1 MDEVDLY
8 SELGAVRSQLV
19 DVLSLEA
26 AGVLQQLCSLL
37 NAEEQ
42 EEVNRTAD
50 RKGRVSLIVD
60 LFRDK
65 NPGTCR
71 QFIQT
76 VCMICNELPMQL
88 ETRLMSAAGDG
99 NPSEI
104 SPTEY
109 PSCAPDDPS
118 HSFQENPRRRPATE
132 SVLATETKYP
142 RIDFAERY
150 KSLMMKMLLL
160 RYEKIPEDPLKR
172 VTLDKTFISV
182 VKKNVTKL
190 RERID
195 RTRDEPCVSQ
205 DSEDGTDTMVKI
217 SDLLEPSTT
226 SDSRVIVL
234 LGKAGTGKTM
244 LMHNICHQWAKGTF
258 AQFQYTFL
266 FEFRQLNLV
275 KRKLTLRQLLFNF
288 FLLPEEE
295 QDAVFEF
302 ISANPRGVCL
312 IFDGYDEFL
321 GKFSPARPDICRD
334 PLKPFS
340 VAELFSGLYTGSIL
354 NGCTLLVTCRP
365 KDVLDLPLSSVDRV
379 GEVLGFDHR
388 RVEEYALHFF
398 RDSGYKQQAV
408 AHLMENRN
416 ILNMCYVP
424 ALCFISC
431 VCLDD
436 LLSTGSSRPL
446 LPSTMTQFYTNML
459 TAFLR
464 KKDAVSS
471 SVATEPLLLQKYRQ
485 EINGLCQLAMKGL
498 EKSNI
503 VFYTRDVP
511 ESVMRFASNNGF
523 LTAFEVKKEDGT
535 KDLGCA
541 FAHLTMQEFFAALHL
556 ITSDS
561 VTEAQL
567 KKKFNLKSKWI
578 SRNDPKSV
586 FTDTFHIFVSG
597 LSSRECTQFLSR
609 LARRHLPWVEK
620 RQKVILEILKK
631 LAASNLTGPK
641 IIELC
646 HCTFEI
652 QDLELAKLIG
662 ASLRYELRN
671 FRLTPV
677 DMTALVFVMN
687 TGVVS
692 VCLDLAGCS
701 MERDCL
707 EVLPNCK
714 TIHTLIFRSRKYDD
728 RFAEALSVVLPKIR
742 FLKKFE
748 FIGGHITELGAT
760 KLAIAIQHCHHLEE
774 INFNDNFLTDVGI
787 SEIANSF
794 PKMKTLCKMTLGNN
808 AATVDGILSL
818 VKTMSTCSSIE
829 KIHVVGTKTAE
840 VIFSRGSGNLPDSSA
855 GEATRCSLNRKLSLV
870 KCSITSQHVGQLCEI
885 LQRCPG
891 LSEVDLSGNYLQDE
905 GCKALIDC
913 LPKLNIS
920 KQIILSNNHVSE
932 EGLCSLSHSLN
943 VCPNVVEVE
952 GRHKSPKTAV
962 IRFAGSSTGGTSDSE
977 AKGGDS
983 GGNTLKQNLKVSKKL
998 RLTSCNIQPRH
1009 LEKLFQ
1015 TVKLCSDLEEL
1026 DLSDNALGD
1035 RGLAR
1040 LIKHLP
1046 GLQGVRV
1053 INVSNNL
1060 VTMDSILCLAGSLCT
1075 CKNICEVDMSS
1086 GGGKNLFIKFHRS
1099 PVSEAPGTCSEEHEN
1114 GQGFSK
1120 RFSLRESDIH
1130 ARNMD
1135 RLCRRLT
1142 QCEGLAELDFSDSVL
1157 DDKSIEKLLSHLP
1170 QLQPLK
1176 LLNISNSRISTD
1188 GALLLV
1194 QSLLHCERVRAVE
1207 LRPKGEAFIK
1217 FVKMKADQ
1225 ATCKLN
1231 EYNLDKKNIEKLS
1244 GILEQCSHLSE
1255 VDLSSNLL
1263 KDEGVKCFLDFLP
1276 RLQISNAVNLNN
1288 NKLSQVGV
1296 LYLVDSMSICNR
1308 VVEVEVCLGTEEKS
1322 LIRFMQGEERS
1333 GSVRSILQ
1341 GDCASVSE
1349 RVKAGPCAAVPR
1361 HISLKE
1367 CSFGPEHLVK
1377 LAAILERSPNLV
1389 TLDLSYNTLQKEGLP
1404 ALQNALANLK
1414 SLRSL
1419 QIRNNG
1425 MTFEAVVNLVRE
1437 LNGCPDVL
1445 TVRIE
1450 EPWIQSEGAVCLVF
1464 TCIQLNSNIL
1474 EIRVHKNTVHITME
1488 NPNLP
1493 TTGNM
1498 DSAANRDLGSRASV
1512 YAGCHVRSIS
1522 LINCGLQDHNLP
1534 LLASLGI
1541 HCLQLQELDLS
1552 HSSIGSMG
1560 AVTLSQILPSLGR
1573 LKKLS
1578 LESTQAT
1585 AHEMVQLAAGLSRCL
1600 SIESLNLSHNK
1611 IGDAGAT
1618 AVADILPGMSR
1629 LRQINISRCSAVSST
1644 GGLVLVQALCKCTSL
1659 EEINLDA
1666 LPLDPWGITCLAEAL
1681 SSMKSAK
1688 KLILSEVNT
1697 SVEGG
1702 VYLVD
1707 SLKGCTRIEEIDLGN
1722 NRIGD
1727 KGALKLVQ
1735 HIPGWK
1741 NLRKISL
1748 SQNSI
1753 GDAGG
1758 KKLADALSNCRLIE
1772 EICLANNSIGDEAA
1786 VKLADVLPIMT
1797 HLKVLSLQANRITP
1811 YGGSKLAQ
1819 MLPTCKQLEEI
1830 SLSENTIGRE
1840 GAFHLADALPRMK
1853 SLKTLDLKLIN
1864 ISDSDS
1870 IHLAV
1875 SLGHCPTIE
1884 EVNLSWNYIG
1894 DDAALKIA
1902 EILPRMKRL
1911 KELDLECNK
1920 ITELGAKKL
1929 AERLWN
1935 CPAVKV
1941 LRLWKNQIP
1950 KEIAQAL
1957 QDKDSRLN
1965 FSSV

>member
-19 DVLSLEA
+19 EVLSLEA

-42 EEVNRTAD
+42 EEVNRAAD

-65 NPGTCR
+65 DTGTCR
-71 QFIQT
+71 QFIET
-76 VCMICNELPMQL
+76 VCMICNGLPMQL

-99 NPSEI
+99 NPNETP
-104 SPTEY
+104 PTEY
-109 PSCAPDDPS
+109 PSSAQDDPS
-118 HSFQENPRRRPATE
+118 HPFQEIPRRRPATE
-132 SVLATETKYP
+132 SVPATETKHP
-142 RIDFAERY
+142 RIDFAEKY
-150 KSLMMKMLLL
+150 KSSMMKMLLL

-172 VTLDKTFISV
+172 GTLDKTFISI

-205 DSEDGTDTMVKI
+205 DSEDGTGTMVKI

-244 LMHNICHQWAKGTF
+244 LMHSICHQWAKGTF
-258 AQFQYTFL
+258 SQLQFTFL

-295 QDAVFEF
+295 QDVVFEF
-302 ISANPRGVCL
+302 ISSNTRGVCL

-321 GKFSPARPDICRD
+321 GKFSPARSDICRD
-334 PLKPFS
+334 PLKPLS

-354 NGCTLLVTCRP
+354 KGCTLLVTCRP
-365 KDVLDLPLSSVDRV
+365 KDVLDLPLSAVDRV

-398 RDSGYKQQAV
+398 RDSHYKEQAV
-408 AHLMENRN
+408 AYLMDNRN

-446 LPSTMTQFYTNML
+446 LPSTMTQFYMNML

-464 KKDAVSS
+464 KKEAISS

-485 EINGLCQLAMKGL
+485 EINGLCHLAMKGL

-511 ESVMRFASNNGF
+511 ESVMRFASENGF

-556 ITSDS
+556 VTSNSITES
-561 VTEAQL
+561 QL

-586 FTDTFHIFVSG
+586 FTDMFHIFVSG

-609 LARRHLPWVEK
+609 LARHDLPWVEK

-646 HCTFEI
+646 HCTYET

-677 DMTALVFVMN
+677 DMIALVFVMN
-687 TGVVS
+687 TGGLS
-692 VCLDLAGCS
+692 VCLDIAGCS

-707 EVLPNCK
+707 EVLASCK
-714 TIHTLIFRSRKYDD
+714 TIDTLIFRSRKYND
-728 RFAEALSVVLPKIR
+728 RFAEALSAVLPKIGS
-742 FLKKFE
+742 LKRFE
-748 FIGGHITELGAT
+748 FVGGHITELGAT
-760 KLAIAIQHCHHLEE
+760 KLAVAIPHCHHLEE
-774 INFNDNFLTDVGI
+774 INFNDNFLTDEGI

-794 PKMKTLCKMTLGNN
+794 PNMKNLYKMTLDNN
-808 AATVDGILSL
+808 AATVDGTLSL
-818 VKTMSTCSSIE
+818 VKAMSTCSNIE
-829 KIHVVGTKTAE
+829 EIRVLGTKTAE
-840 VIFSRGSGNLPDSSA
+840 VIFTRGSGILPDSSS

-870 KCSITSQHVGQLCEI
+870 KCSITSQHVGKLCEI
-885 LQRCPG
+885 LQRCSG
-891 LSEVDLSGNYLQDE
+891 LSEVDLSGNDLQDD
-905 GCKALIDC
+905 GCKVLIDC

-920 KQIILSNNHVSE
+920 KQIILSNNHVSVK
-932 EGLCSLSHSLN
+932 GLCSLSHSLN

-952 GRHKSPKTAV
+952 VRHKSPKTAV
-962 IRFAGSSTGGTSDSE
+962 IRFAGSSAGGTSDSD

-1015 TVKLCSDLEEL
+1015 TVKLCSDLEVL

-1035 RGLAR
+1035 QGLAR
-1040 LIKHLP
+1040 LVKHLP
-1046 GLQGVRV
+1046 GLQGIRV
-1053 INVSNNL
+1053 INVSNNQ

-1086 GGGKNLFIKFHRS
+1086 GGGKNLFIKFQRS
-1099 PVSEAPGTCSEEHEN
+1099 PVSGAPRTCSEEHKN
-1114 GQGFSK
+1114 GQRFSK
-1120 RFSLRESDIH
+1120 RFSLRESDIN

-1135 RLCRRLT
+1135 RLCRRLM

-1217 FVKMKADQ
+1217 FVKIKADQ

-1244 GILEQCSHLSE
+1244 WILEQCSHLSE

-1263 KDEGVKCFLDFLP
+1263 KDEGVKCFLDSLP

-1288 NKLSQVGV
+1288 NKISQVGV
-1296 LYLVDSMSICNR
+1296 LYLVDSMSICSR

-1322 LIRFMQGEERS
+1322 LIRFIQGEERI
-1333 GSVRSILQ
+1333 GAVRSILQ
-1341 GDCASVSE
+1341 GDGPSVSE

-1367 CSFGPEHLVK
+1367 CSFGLEHLVK
-1377 LAAILERSPNLV
+1377 LAGILERSPNLV
-1389 TLDLSYNTLQKEGLP
+1389 TLDLSYNTLEKEGLP

-1419 QIRNNG
+1419 LIRNNG
-1425 MTFEAVVNLVRE
+1425 MTFEAVVDLVRE
-1437 LNGCPDVL
+1437 LNSCPDVL

-1450 EPWIQSEGAVCLVF
+1450 EPWIQSEGAVGLVS
-1464 TCIQLNSNIL
+1464 TCIRLNSNIM

-1493 TTGNM
+1493 TTGNT
-1498 DSAANRDLGSRASV
+1498 DSAVHRDLGSRASV
-1512 YAGCHVRSIS
+1512 YAGSPVRLIS
-1522 LINCGLQDHNLP
+1522 LIHCGLQDHNLP
-1534 LLASLGI
+1534 LLAFLGK

-1552 HSSIGSMG
+1552 HSSIGSTG

-1578 LESTQAT
+1578 LESTQTT
-1585 AHEMVQLAAGLSRCL
+1585 AYEMVQLAAGLSRCL
-1600 SIESLNLSHNK
+1600 SLESLNLSHNK

-1618 AVADILPGMSR
+1618 AVADLLPGMSR
-1629 LRQINISRCSAVSST
+1629 LRQINISRCSTVSST
-1644 GGLVLVQALCKCTSL
+1644 GGLVVVQALCKCTAL

-1666 LPLDPWGITCLAEAL
+1666 LQLDPRGITCLAEAL
-1681 SSMKSAK
+1681 SSMTSAK

-1697 SVEGG
+1697 SAEGG

-1707 SLKGCTRIEEIDLGN
+1707 SLKGCTRIEELDLGN
-1722 NRIGD
+1722 NQIGD

-1753 GDAGG
+1753 GDASGR
-1758 KKLADALSNCRLIE
+1758 KLADALSNCRLIE

-1786 VKLADVLPIMT
+1786 VKLADVLPIIT

-1811 YGGSKLAQ
+1811 HGGSKLAQ

-1830 SLSENTIGRE
+1830 SL
-1840 GAFHLADALPRMK
+1840 
-1853 SLKTLDLKLIN
+1853 KLIN
-1864 ISDSDS
+1864 ISDNDS
-1870 IHLAV
+1870 IHLAAC
-1875 SLGHCPTIE
+1875 LGHCPTIE
-1884 EVNLSWNYIG
+1884 EVNLSWNNIG

-1902 EILPRMKRL
+1902 EILPRMNRL
-1911 KELDLECNK
+1911 KGLDLECNN
-1920 ITELGAKKL
+1920 ITELGVKKL

-1935 CPAVKV
+1935 CSAVKV

-1950 KEIAQAL
+1950 KEVAQAL

-1965 FSSV
+1965 FSSI

>member
-8 SELGAVRSQLV
+8 SELSAVRSQLV

-65 NPGTCR
+65 DPGTCR

-76 VCMICNELPMQL
+76 LCMICNELPMQL
-88 ETRLMSAAGDG
+88 ETRLMSAAGD
-99 NPSEI
+99 
-104 SPTEY
+104 
-109 PSCAPDDPS
+109 
-118 HSFQENPRRRPATE
+118 
-132 SVLATETKYP
+132 
-142 RIDFAERY
+142 DFAERY

-160 RYEKIPEDPLKR
+160 RYEKIPEDLLKR

-182 VKKNVTKL
+182 VKKNATKL

-258 AQFQYTFL
+258 AQFQFTFL

-275 KRKLTLRQLLFNF
+275 KRTLTLRQLLFNF
-288 FLLPEEE
+288 FLMPEEE

-321 GKFSPARPDICRD
+321 GKFSPATPDISRD
-334 PLKPFS
+334 PLKPLS

-365 KDVLDLPLSSVDRV
+365 KDVLDLPLSAVDRV

-398 RDSGYKQQAV
+398 RDSLYKEQAV

-446 LPSTMTQFYTNML
+446 LPSTMTQFYINML

-471 SVATEPLLLQKYRQ
+471 SVATEPLLLQKYQQ

-511 ESVMRFASNNGF
+511 ESVMRFASDNGF

-646 HCTFEI
+646 HCTYET

-662 ASLRYELRN
+662 ASLTYELRN

-687 TGVVS
+687 TGGVS

-714 TIHTLIFRSRKYDD
+714 TIHTASSFRSRKYDD
-728 RFAEALSVVLPKIR
+728 RFAEALSAVLPKIGS
-742 FLKKFE
+742 LKKF
-748 FIGGHITELGAT
+748 
-760 KLAIAIQHCHHLEE
+760 
-774 INFNDNFLTDVGI
+774 D
-787 SEIANSF
+787 
-794 PKMKTLCKMTLGNN
+794 LGNN

-829 KIHVVGTKTAE
+829 KIHVV
-840 VIFSRGSGNLPDSSA
+840 
-855 GEATRCSLNRKLSLV
+855 
-870 KCSITSQHVGQLCEI
+870 
-885 LQRCPG
+885 
-891 LSEVDLSGNYLQDE
+891 
-905 GCKALIDC
+905 
-913 LPKLNIS
+913 
-920 KQIILSNNHVSE
+920 LSNNHVSE

-952 GRHKSPKTAV
+952 GS
-962 IRFAGSSTGGTSDSE
+962 
-977 AKGGDS
+977 
-983 GGNTLKQNLKVSKKL
+983 
-998 RLTSCNIQPRH
+998 
-1009 LEKLFQ
+1009 
-1015 TVKLCSDLEEL
+1015 
-1026 DLSDNALGD
+1026 LSDNALGD

-1060 VTMDSILCLAGSLCT
+1060 VTMDSIVCLAGSLCT
-1075 CKNICEVDMSS
+1075 CKNICEVDMS
-1086 GGGKNLFIKFHRS
+1086 
-1099 PVSEAPGTCSEEHEN
+1099 
-1114 GQGFSK
+1114 
-1120 RFSLRESDIH
+1120 
-1130 ARNMD
+1130 
-1135 RLCRRLT
+1135 
-1142 QCEGLAELDFSDSVL
+1142 FSDSVL

-1225 ATCKLN
+1225 ATC
-1231 EYNLDKKNIEKLS
+1231 
-1244 GILEQCSHLSE
+1244 
-1255 VDLSSNLL
+1255 
-1263 KDEGVKCFLDFLP
+1263 
-1276 RLQISNAVNLNN
+1276 NLNN

-1308 VVEVEVCLGTEEKS
+1308 VVEVEVCL
-1322 LIRFMQGEERS
+1322 
-1333 GSVRSILQ
+1333 
-1341 GDCASVSE
+1341 
-1349 RVKAGPCAAVPR
+1349 
-1361 HISLKE
+1361 KE
-1367 CSFGPEHLVK
+1367 CSFGLEHLVK

-1389 TLDLSYNTLQKEGLP
+1389 TLE
-1404 ALQNALANLK
+1404 
-1414 SLRSL
+1414 
-1419 QIRNNG
+1419 IRNNG

-1437 LNGCPDVL
+1437 LKGCPDVL
-1445 TVRIE
+1445 TV
-1450 EPWIQSEGAVCLVF
+1450 
-1464 TCIQLNSNIL
+1464 
-1474 EIRVHKNTVHITME
+1474 RVHKNTVHITME

-1493 TTGNM
+1493 TTGSM
-1498 DSAANRDLGSRASV
+1498 DSAAN
-1512 YAGCHVRSIS
+1512 S
-1522 LINCGLQDHNLP
+1522 LSD
-1534 LLASLGI
+1534 
-1541 HCLQLQELDLS
+1541 
-1552 HSSIGSMG
+1552 
-1560 AVTLSQILPSLGR
+1560 
-1573 LKKLS
+1573 
-1578 LESTQAT
+1578 
-1585 AHEMVQLAAGLSRCL
+1585 
-1600 SIESLNLSHNK
+1600 
-1611 IGDAGAT
+1611 
-1618 AVADILPGMSR
+1618 
-1629 LRQINISRCSAVSST
+1629 
-1644 GGLVLVQALCKCTSL
+1644 
-1659 EEINLDA
+1659 
-1666 LPLDPWGITCLAEAL
+1666 
-1681 SSMKSAK
+1681 
-1688 KLILSEVNT
+1688 VNT

-1707 SLKGCTRIEEIDLGN
+1707 SLKGCTRIEEID
-1722 NRIGD
+1722 
-1727 KGALKLVQ
+1727 
-1735 HIPGWK
+1735 
-1741 NLRKISL
+1741 L

-1797 HLKVLSLQANRITP
+1797 HLKVLSL
-1811 YGGSKLAQ
+1811 
-1819 MLPTCKQLEEI
+1819 
-1830 SLSENTIGRE
+1830 
-1840 GAFHLADALPRMK
+1840 
-1853 SLKTLDLKLIN
+1853 KLIN

-1911 KELDLECNK
+1911 KELDVKTMAGCSVDFAEGLTPAQEAQISRTETAINNLNPVFGVKFVIDYHFEEIQKLKFILFDQDKPSLQLYEHDFLGEFTCN
-1920 ITELGAKKL
+1920 LGVIVSSKKL
-1929 AERLWN
+1929 TRPLVLGN
-1935 CPAVKV
+1935 GKPAGKGTITIAAQELSDNRIISLSMAGRKLDKKV
-1941 LRLWKNQIP
+1941 SPELCTLLQKPAITLEILCSLTSTNPKGNPNQICVSFQDFFGKSDPYLEFHKQGDDGKWMLVHRTEVIKNTLDPVWKPFSMPLISLCGGDVDKTIKIMCYDYDNDGGHDFIGEFTTTVSKMCEAQNTTEIEFECINP
-1950 KEIAQAL
+1950 KKQKKKKSYKNSGIIILKSCKIARDYSFLDYILGGCQLMFTVGIDFTASNGNPRDPSSLHHISPMGTNEYLAAIWAVGQIIQDYDTDKMFPALGFGAQLPPDWKVSHEFAINFNPTNPFCSGVEGIAQAYSACL
-1957 QDKDSRLN
+1957 PHIRFYGPTN
-1965 FSSV
+1965 FSPIINHVARFASQAVQQEVAAQYFTLLIITDGVISDMEETRHAIVQASKLPMSVIIVGVGNADFAAMEFLDGDNRILRSYTGEEAARDIVQFVPFREFRNAPKETLAKSVLAELPQQVSQYFKQKNLSPSSSDPE

>member
-1 MDEVDLY
+1 
-8 SELGAVRSQLV
+8 
-19 DVLSLEA
+19 
-26 AGVLQQLCSLL
+26 
-37 NAEEQ
+37 
-42 EEVNRTAD
+42 
-50 RKGRVSLIVD
+50 
-60 LFRDK
+60 
-65 NPGTCR
+65 
-71 QFIQT
+71 
-76 VCMICNELPMQL
+76 
-88 ETRLMSAAGDG
+88 
-99 NPSEI
+99 
-104 SPTEY
+104 
-109 PSCAPDDPS
+109 
-118 HSFQENPRRRPATE
+118 
-132 SVLATETKYP
+132 
-142 RIDFAERY
+142 
-150 KSLMMKMLLL
+150 MKMLLL

-195 RTRDEPCVSQ
+195 RTRDEPGVSQ
-205 DSEDGTDTMVKI
+205 DSEGGTDTMVKI
-217 SDLLEPSTT
+217 SNLLEPSTT

-244 LMHNICHQWAKGTF
+244 LMHNICHLWAKGTF

-288 FLLPEEE
+288 FLLPEEK

-334 PLKPFS
+334 PLKPLS

-365 KDVLDLPLSSVDRV
+365 KDVLDLPLSAVDRV

-416 ILNMCYVP
+416 ILNMCYLP

-503 VFYTRDVP
+503 VFYSRDVP
-511 ESVMRFASNNGF
+511 ESVMRFASDNGF

-646 HCTFEI
+646 HCMYEI

-687 TGVVS
+687 TGGVS

-707 EVLPNCK
+707 EVLPSCK
-714 TIHTLIFRSRKYDD
+714 TIHTLM
-728 RFAEALSVVLPKIR
+728 
-742 FLKKFE
+742 

-774 INFNDNFLTDVGI
+774 IN
-787 SEIANSF
+787 
-794 PKMKTLCKMTLGNN
+794 LGNN

-829 KIHVVGTKTAE
+829 KIHVV
-840 VIFSRGSGNLPDSSA
+840 
-855 GEATRCSLNRKLSLV
+855 
-870 KCSITSQHVGQLCEI
+870 
-885 LQRCPG
+885 
-891 LSEVDLSGNYLQDE
+891 
-905 GCKALIDC
+905 
-913 LPKLNIS
+913 
-920 KQIILSNNHVSE
+920 LSNNHVSE
-932 EGLCSLSHSLN
+932 EGLCSLSRSLN

-952 GRHKSPKTAV
+952 G
-962 IRFAGSSTGGTSDSE
+962 
-977 AKGGDS
+977 
-983 GGNTLKQNLKVSKKL
+983 

-1026 DLSDNALGD
+1026 DLSDNVLGD
-1035 RGLAR
+1035 QGLAR

-1060 VTMDSILCLAGSLCT
+1060 VTMKSILCLAGSLCT
-1075 CKNICEVDMSS
+1075 CKNICEVDMS
-1086 GGGKNLFIKFHRS
+1086 
-1099 PVSEAPGTCSEEHEN
+1099 
-1114 GQGFSK
+1114 
-1120 RFSLRESDIH
+1120 LRESDIH

-1135 RLCRRLT
+1135 SLCRRLT

-1176 LLNISNSRISTD
+1176 LLNISNSRISTE

-1207 LRPKGEAFIK
+1207 LR
-1217 FVKMKADQ
+1217 
-1225 ATCKLN
+1225 
-1231 EYNLDKKNIEKLS
+1231 
-1244 GILEQCSHLSE
+1244 
-1255 VDLSSNLL
+1255 
-1263 KDEGVKCFLDFLP
+1263 
-1276 RLQISNAVNLNN
+1276 
-1288 NKLSQVGV
+1288 
-1296 LYLVDSMSICNR
+1296 
-1308 VVEVEVCLGTEEKS
+1308 
-1322 LIRFMQGEERS
+1322 
-1333 GSVRSILQ
+1333 
-1341 GDCASVSE
+1341 
-1349 RVKAGPCAAVPR
+1349 
-1361 HISLKE
+1361 
-1367 CSFGPEHLVK
+1367 
-1377 LAAILERSPNLV
+1377 
-1389 TLDLSYNTLQKEGLP
+1389 
-1404 ALQNALANLK
+1404 
-1414 SLRSL
+1414 
-1419 QIRNNG
+1419 
-1425 MTFEAVVNLVRE
+1425 
-1437 LNGCPDVL
+1437 
-1445 TVRIE
+1445 
-1450 EPWIQSEGAVCLVF
+1450 
-1464 TCIQLNSNIL
+1464 
-1474 EIRVHKNTVHITME
+1474 
-1488 NPNLP
+1488 
-1493 TTGNM
+1493 
-1498 DSAANRDLGSRASV
+1498 
-1512 YAGCHVRSIS
+1512 
-1522 LINCGLQDHNLP
+1522 
-1534 LLASLGI
+1534 
-1541 HCLQLQELDLS
+1541 
-1552 HSSIGSMG
+1552 
-1560 AVTLSQILPSLGR
+1560 
-1573 LKKLS
+1573 
-1578 LESTQAT
+1578 
-1585 AHEMVQLAAGLSRCL
+1585 
-1600 SIESLNLSHNK
+1600 
-1611 IGDAGAT
+1611 
-1618 AVADILPGMSR
+1618 
-1629 LRQINISRCSAVSST
+1629 
-1644 GGLVLVQALCKCTSL
+1644 
-1659 EEINLDA
+1659 
-1666 LPLDPWGITCLAEAL
+1666 
-1681 SSMKSAK
+1681 
-1688 KLILSEVNT
+1688 
-1697 SVEGG
+1697 
-1702 VYLVD
+1702 
-1707 SLKGCTRIEEIDLGN
+1707 
-1722 NRIGD
+1722 
-1727 KGALKLVQ
+1727 
-1735 HIPGWK
+1735 
-1741 NLRKISL
+1741 
-1748 SQNSI
+1748 
-1753 GDAGG
+1753 
-1758 KKLADALSNCRLIE
+1758 
-1772 EICLANNSIGDEAA
+1772 
-1786 VKLADVLPIMT
+1786 
-1797 HLKVLSLQANRITP
+1797 
-1811 YGGSKLAQ
+1811 
-1819 MLPTCKQLEEI
+1819 
-1830 SLSENTIGRE
+1830 
-1840 GAFHLADALPRMK
+1840 
-1853 SLKTLDLKLIN
+1853 
-1864 ISDSDS
+1864 
-1870 IHLAV
+1870 
-1875 SLGHCPTIE
+1875 
-1884 EVNLSWNYIG
+1884 
-1894 DDAALKIA
+1894 
-1902 EILPRMKRL
+1902 
-1911 KELDLECNK
+1911 
-1920 ITELGAKKL
+1920 
-1929 AERLWN
+1929 
-1935 CPAVKV
+1935 
-1941 LRLWKNQIP
+1941 
-1950 KEIAQAL
+1950 
-1957 QDKDSRLN
+1957 
-1965 FSSV
+1965 

>member
-1 MDEVDLY
+1 MTWKNNFISWDPNEFCGMESITIPLDLLWLPDLYIYEIMDEDVSPVVNVLEVKHDGSVKQTKPIRLVSACKLNIFGFPFDTQKCTITFGPYVHTVEQITMVAASNSSVVTQLSRDNFSKRGEWELLHIDVQNLNLSFNGILYSQVKYTLCCRMDEVDLY

-42 EEVNRTAD
+42 EEVNRAAD

-76 VCMICNELPMQL
+76 VCMICNGLPMQL

-118 HSFQENPRRRPATE
+118 HSFQ
-132 SVLATETKYP
+132 
-142 RIDFAERY
+142 DFAERY
-150 KSLMMKMLLL
+150 KSSMMKMLLL

-244 LMHNICHQWAKGTF
+244 LMHNICHLWAKGTF

-288 FLLPEEE
+288 FLLPEEK

-302 ISANPRGVCL
+302 ISANARGVCL

-334 PLKPFS
+334 PLKPLS

-365 KDVLDLPLSSVDRV
+365 KDVLDLPLSAVDRV

-446 LPSTMTQFYTNML
+446 LPSTMTQFYINML

-485 EINGLCQLAMKGL
+485 ELNGLCQLAMKGL

-503 VFYTRDVP
+503 VFYSRDVP
-511 ESVMRFASNNGF
+511 ESVMRFASDNGF

-646 HCTFEI
+646 HCMYEI

-687 TGVVS
+687 TGGVS

-707 EVLPNCK
+707 EVLPSCK
-714 TIHTLIFRSRKYDD
+714 TIHTLI
-728 RFAEALSVVLPKIR
+728 
-742 FLKKFE
+742 
-748 FIGGHITELGAT
+748 
-760 KLAIAIQHCHHLEE
+760 
-774 INFNDNFLTDVGI
+774 
-787 SEIANSF
+787 
-794 PKMKTLCKMTLGNN
+794 LGNN

-829 KIHVVGTKTAE
+829 KIHVV
-840 VIFSRGSGNLPDSSA
+840 
-855 GEATRCSLNRKLSLV
+855 
-870 KCSITSQHVGQLCEI
+870 
-885 LQRCPG
+885 
-891 LSEVDLSGNYLQDE
+891 
-905 GCKALIDC
+905 
-913 LPKLNIS
+913 
-920 KQIILSNNHVSE
+920 LSNNHVSE

-952 GRHKSPKTAV
+952 GS
-962 IRFAGSSTGGTSDSE
+962 
-977 AKGGDS
+977 
-983 GGNTLKQNLKVSKKL
+983 
-998 RLTSCNIQPRH
+998 
-1009 LEKLFQ
+1009 
-1015 TVKLCSDLEEL
+1015 
-1026 DLSDNALGD
+1026 
-1035 RGLAR
+1035 
-1040 LIKHLP
+1040 
-1046 GLQGVRV
+1046 
-1053 INVSNNL
+1053 VSNNL
-1060 VTMDSILCLAGSLCT
+1060 VTMKSILCLAGSLCT
-1075 CKNICEVDMSS
+1075 CKNICEVDMS
-1086 GGGKNLFIKFHRS
+1086 
-1099 PVSEAPGTCSEEHEN
+1099 
-1114 GQGFSK
+1114 
-1120 RFSLRESDIH
+1120 LRESDIH

-1135 RLCRRLT
+1135 SLCRRLT

-1176 LLNISNSRISTD
+1176 LLNISNSRISTE

-1207 LRPKGEAFIK
+1207 LS
-1217 FVKMKADQ
+1217 
-1225 ATCKLN
+1225 
-1231 EYNLDKKNIEKLS
+1231 LD
-1244 GILEQCSHLSE
+1244 
-1255 VDLSSNLL
+1255 
-1263 KDEGVKCFLDFLP
+1263 
-1276 RLQISNAVNLNN
+1276 N

-1308 VVEVEVCLGTEEKS
+1308 VVEVEVCL
-1322 LIRFMQGEERS
+1322 
-1333 GSVRSILQ
+1333 
-1341 GDCASVSE
+1341 
-1349 RVKAGPCAAVPR
+1349 
-1361 HISLKE
+1361 KE
-1367 CSFGPEHLVK
+1367 CSFGLEHLVK

-1389 TLDLSYNTLQKEGLP
+1389 TLE
-1404 ALQNALANLK
+1404 
-1414 SLRSL
+1414 
-1419 QIRNNG
+1419 IRNNG

-1445 TVRIE
+1445 TVR
-1450 EPWIQSEGAVCLVF
+1450 
-1464 TCIQLNSNIL
+1464 
-1474 EIRVHKNTVHITME
+1474 VHKNTVHITME

-1498 DSAANRDLGSRASV
+1498 DSAANS
-1512 YAGCHVRSIS
+1512 
-1522 LINCGLQDHNLP
+1522 
-1534 LLASLGI
+1534 
-1541 HCLQLQELDLS
+1541 
-1552 HSSIGSMG
+1552 
-1560 AVTLSQILPSLGR
+1560 
-1573 LKKLS
+1573 
-1578 LESTQAT
+1578 
-1585 AHEMVQLAAGLSRCL
+1585 
-1600 SIESLNLSHNK
+1600 
-1611 IGDAGAT
+1611 
-1618 AVADILPGMSR
+1618 
-1629 LRQINISRCSAVSST
+1629 
-1644 GGLVLVQALCKCTSL
+1644 
-1659 EEINLDA
+1659 LDA
-1666 LPLDPWGITCLAEAL
+1666 LPLDPCGITCLADAL
-1681 SSMKSAK
+1681 SSMTSAK

-1707 SLKGCTRIEEIDLGN
+1707 SLKGCTRIEELD
-1722 NRIGD
+1722 
-1727 KGALKLVQ
+1727 
-1735 HIPGWK
+1735 
-1741 NLRKISL
+1741 L

-1772 EICLANNSIGDEAA
+1772 EIC
-1786 VKLADVLPIMT
+1786 
-1797 HLKVLSLQANRITP
+1797 
-1811 YGGSKLAQ
+1811 
-1819 MLPTCKQLEEI
+1819 
-1830 SLSENTIGRE
+1830 
-1840 GAFHLADALPRMK
+1840 
-1853 SLKTLDLKLIN
+1853 LKLIN

-1911 KELDLECNK
+1911 KELDAFFSVLKEGSPFFPMLYHDISTTLCYAFPMIGRTETAINNLNPVFGVKFVIDYHFEEIQKMKFALFDQDKPSLQLYEHDFLGEFTCN
-1920 ITELGAKKL
+1920 LGVIVSSKKL
-1929 AERLWN
+1929 TRPLVLGN
-1935 CPAVKV
+1935 GKPAGKGTITIAAQELSDNRIISLSMVGRKLDKKDFFGKSDPYLEFHKQGDDGKWMLV
-1941 LRLWKNQIP
+1941 HRTEFIKNTLDPVWKPFSMPLISLCGGDVDKTIKIMCYDYDNDGGHDFIGEFTSTVSKMCEAQNTTEIEFECINPKKQKKKKSYKNSGIIILKSCKIARDYSFLDYILGGCQLMFTVGIDFTASNGNPQDPSSLHHINPMGTNEYLAAIWAVGQIIQDYDTDKMFP
-1950 KEIAQAL
+1950 ALGFGAQL
-1957 QDKDSRLN
+1957 PPDWKSRVRAQTGDPAHRK
-1965 FSSV
+1965 S

>member
-19 DVLSLEA
+19 EVLSLEA

-42 EEVNRTAD
+42 EEVNRAAD

-65 NPGTCR
+65 DTGTCR
-71 QFIQT
+71 QFIET
-76 VCMICNELPMQL
+76 VCMICNGLPMQL

-99 NPSEI
+99 NPNETP
-104 SPTEY
+104 PTEY
-109 PSCAPDDPS
+109 PSSAQDDPS
-118 HSFQENPRRRPATE
+118 HPFQEIPRRRPATE
-132 SVLATETKYP
+132 SVPATETKHP
-142 RIDFAERY
+142 RIDFAEKY
-150 KSLMMKMLLL
+150 KSSMMKMLLL

-172 VTLDKTFISV
+172 GTLDKTFISI

-205 DSEDGTDTMVKI
+205 DSEDGTGTMVKI

-244 LMHNICHQWAKGTF
+244 LMHSICHQWAKGTF
-258 AQFQYTFL
+258 SQLQFTFL

-295 QDAVFEF
+295 QDVVFEF
-302 ISANPRGVCL
+302 ISSNTRGVCL

-321 GKFSPARPDICRD
+321 GKFSPARSDICRD
-334 PLKPFS
+334 PLKPLS

-354 NGCTLLVTCRP
+354 KGCTLLVTCRP
-365 KDVLDLPLSSVDRV
+365 KDVLDLPLSAVDRV

-398 RDSGYKQQAV
+398 RDSHYKEQAV
-408 AHLMENRN
+408 AYLMDNRN

-446 LPSTMTQFYTNML
+446 LPSTMTQFYMNML

-464 KKDAVSS
+464 KKEAISS

-485 EINGLCQLAMKGL
+485 EINGLCHLAMKGL

-511 ESVMRFASNNGF
+511 ESVMRFASENGF

-556 ITSDS
+556 VTSNSITES
-561 VTEAQL
+561 QL

-586 FTDTFHIFVSG
+586 FTDMFHIFVSG

-609 LARRHLPWVEK
+609 LARHDLPWVEK

-646 HCTFEI
+646 HCTYET

-677 DMTALVFVMN
+677 DMIALVFVMN
-687 TGVVS
+687 TGGLS
-692 VCLDLAGCS
+692 VCLDIAGCS

-707 EVLPNCK
+707 EVLASCK
-714 TIHTLIFRSRKYDD
+714 TIDTLIFRSRKYND
-728 RFAEALSVVLPKIR
+728 RFAEALSAVLPKIGS
-742 FLKKFE
+742 LKRFE
-748 FIGGHITELGAT
+748 FVGGHITELGAT
-760 KLAIAIQHCHHLEE
+760 KLAVAIPHCHHLEE
-774 INFNDNFLTDVGI
+774 INFNDNFLTDEGI

-794 PKMKTLCKMTLGNN
+794 PNMKNLYKMTLDNN
-808 AATVDGILSL
+808 AATVDGTLSL
-818 VKTMSTCSSIE
+818 VKAMSTCSNIE
-829 KIHVVGTKTAE
+829 EIRVLGTKTAE
-840 VIFSRGSGNLPDSSA
+840 VIFTRGSGILPDSSS

-870 KCSITSQHVGQLCEI
+870 KCSITSQHVGKLCEI
-885 LQRCPG
+885 LQRCSG
-891 LSEVDLSGNYLQDE
+891 LSEVDLSGNDLQDD
-905 GCKALIDC
+905 GCKVLIDC

-920 KQIILSNNHVSE
+920 KQIILSNNHVSVK
-932 EGLCSLSHSLN
+932 GLCSLSHSLN

-952 GRHKSPKTAV
+952 VRHKSPKTAV
-962 IRFAGSSTGGTSDSE
+962 IRFAGSSAGGTSDSD

-1015 TVKLCSDLEEL
+1015 TVKLCSDLEVL

-1035 RGLAR
+1035 QGLAR
-1040 LIKHLP
+1040 LVKHLP
-1046 GLQGVRV
+1046 GLQGIRV
-1053 INVSNNL
+1053 INVSNNQ

-1086 GGGKNLFIKFHRS
+1086 GGGKNLFIKFQRS
-1099 PVSEAPGTCSEEHEN
+1099 PVSGAPRTCSEEHKN
-1114 GQGFSK
+1114 GQRFSK
-1120 RFSLRESDIH
+1120 RFSLRESDIN

-1135 RLCRRLT
+1135 RLCRRLM

-1217 FVKMKADQ
+1217 FVKIKADQ

-1244 GILEQCSHLSE
+1244 WILEQCSHLSE
-1255 VDLSSNLL
+1255 VDL
-1263 KDEGVKCFLDFLP
+1263 
-1276 RLQISNAVNLNN
+1276 
-1288 NKLSQVGV
+1288 
-1296 LYLVDSMSICNR
+1296 
-1308 VVEVEVCLGTEEKS
+1308 GTEEKS
-1322 LIRFMQGEERS
+1322 LIRFIQGEERI
-1333 GSVRSILQ
+1333 GAVRSILQ
-1341 GDCASVSE
+1341 GDGPSVSE

-1367 CSFGPEHLVK
+1367 CSFGLEHLVK
-1377 LAAILERSPNLV
+1377 LAGILERSPNLV
-1389 TLDLSYNTLQKEGLP
+1389 TLDLSYNTLEKEGLP

-1419 QIRNNG
+1419 LIRNNG
-1425 MTFEAVVNLVRE
+1425 MTFEAVVDLVRE
-1437 LNGCPDVL
+1437 LNSCPDVL

-1450 EPWIQSEGAVCLVF
+1450 EPWIQSEGAVGLVS
-1464 TCIQLNSNIL
+1464 TCIRLNSNIM

-1493 TTGNM
+1493 TTGNT
-1498 DSAANRDLGSRASV
+1498 DSAVHRDLGSRASV
-1512 YAGCHVRSIS
+1512 YAGSPVRLIS
-1522 LINCGLQDHNLP
+1522 LIHCGLQDHNLP
-1534 LLASLGI
+1534 LLAFLGK

-1552 HSSIGSMG
+1552 HSSIGSTG

-1578 LESTQAT
+1578 LESTQTT
-1585 AHEMVQLAAGLSRCL
+1585 AYEMVQLAAGLSRCL
-1600 SIESLNLSHNK
+1600 SLESLNLSHNK

-1618 AVADILPGMSR
+1618 AVADLLPGMSR
-1629 LRQINISRCSAVSST
+1629 LRQINISRCSTVSST
-1644 GGLVLVQALCKCTSL
+1644 GGLVVVQALCKCTAL

-1666 LPLDPWGITCLAEAL
+1666 LQLDPRGITCLAEAL
-1681 SSMKSAK
+1681 SSMTSAK

-1697 SVEGG
+1697 SAEGG

-1707 SLKGCTRIEEIDLGN
+1707 SLKGCTRIEELDLGN
-1722 NRIGD
+1722 NQIGD

-1753 GDAGG
+1753 GDASGR
-1758 KKLADALSNCRLIE
+1758 KLADALSNCRLIE

-1786 VKLADVLPIMT
+1786 VKLADVLPIIT

-1811 YGGSKLAQ
+1811 HGGSKLAQ

-1830 SLSENTIGRE
+1830 SLSQNTMGRE
-1840 GAFHLADALPRMK
+1840 GAIHLADALPRMK
-1853 SLKTLDLKLIN
+1853 SLKRLDLKLIN
-1864 ISDSDS
+1864 ISDNDS
-1870 IHLAV
+1870 IHLAAC
-1875 SLGHCPTIE
+1875 LGHCPTIE
-1884 EVNLSWNYIG
+1884 EVNLSWNNIG

-1902 EILPRMKRL
+1902 EILPRMNRL
-1911 KELDLECNK
+1911 KGLDLECNN
-1920 ITELGAKKL
+1920 ITELGVKKL

-1935 CPAVKV
+1935 CSAVKV

-1950 KEIAQAL
+1950 KEVAQAL

-1965 FSSV
+1965 FSSI